1 MKVLHLATHDMFGG
15 AARAAYRQHTALL
28 RGGVDSEMLVR
39 HKQSNDPSVLQYV
52 GNPYPLHR
60 AARVL
65 RRAWISYQEERSR
78 KRGREI
84 ICGLNDPRADLL
96 RTVDGR
102 IAEADVINIHKVEHF
117 VDVPALLP
125 RLGSSKPVVITMH
138 DLSSITGGC
147 DYPGSCRRFEQSCGH
162 CPVIDS
168 RRSADY
174 SHRIFGMKKAAYS
187 EPLPNRMTFVANSRW
202 SAACARASGLSRGR
216 RIDVI
221 HYGIDQKVYS
231 PRKRLEARAALGLQS
246 DEHVV
251 FFAAHDISLPHKG
264 GQYVREALTF
274 LAGSRPIRLLTMGAG
289 RFEAVPGFNQ
299 VSFGRVES
307 DDLQA
312 LLYRAA
318 DVFIIPSLE
327 EAFGQAALEAIAC
340 GTVVAGFD
348 VGGISDIVE
357 NGVNGILVAR
367 GDAGALSRAISQLLG
382 DRSLRMRW
390 QLSCEDWVSNRFSYS
405 KNATAYMA
413 LYKSLL
419 NDGGKEQTKHWI

>member
-1 MKVLHLATHDMFGG
+1 
-15 AARAAYRQHTALL
+15 
-28 RGGVDSEMLVR
+28 MLVR
-39 HKQSNDPSVLQYV
+39 HKHSSDPTVVQYA
-52 GNPYPLHR
+52 GNPHPLHR
-60 AARVL
+60 AARVV
-65 RRAWISYQEERSR
+65 RRAWIGYEEKRSR

-96 RTVDGR
+96 RAVDGR

-147 DYPGSCRRFEQSCGH
+147 DYPGSCRRFEQSCGC
-162 CPVIDS
+162 CPIIDS

-187 EPLPNRMTFVANSRW
+187 EPLPDRMTFVANSRW
-202 SAACARASGLSRGR
+202 SGARARVSELSRDR

-221 HYGIDQKVYS
+221 HYGIDQNTYS
-231 PRKRLEARAALGLQS
+231 PRERPEARAALGLHS
-246 DEHVV
+246 DELVV
-251 FFAAHDISLPHKG
+251 FFAAHDIGLPHKG
-264 GQYVREALTF
+264 AQCVREALTL
-274 LAGSRPIRLLTMGAG
+274 LAGSRPMRILTMGAG
-289 RFEAVPGFNQ
+289 RFEAVPGCTHT
-299 VSFGRVES
+299 SFGRVES

-327 EAFGQAALEAIAC
+327 EAFGQTALEAIAC

-357 NGVNGILVAR
+357 DGVNGLLVTR
-367 GDAGALSRAISQLLG
+367 GDVSALSRAISQLLE
-382 DRSLRMRW
+382 DRPLRMRW
-390 QLSCEDWVSNRFSYS
+390 QLSCEDWVGDRFSYS
-405 KNATAYMA
+405 RNAAAYVA

-419 NDGGKEQTKHWI
+419 NIDLQPIPKP